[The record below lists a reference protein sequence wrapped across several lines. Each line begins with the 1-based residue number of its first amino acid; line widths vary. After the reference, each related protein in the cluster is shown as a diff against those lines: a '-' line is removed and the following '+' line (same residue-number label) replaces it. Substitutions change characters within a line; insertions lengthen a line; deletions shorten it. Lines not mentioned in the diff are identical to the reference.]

1 MLLQGKVDVCRWNDE
16 GVSEWLTCVAGASV
30 LAPPNAPHT
39 FLNRSSESARILS
52 VSTYH
57 HERMLKEA
65 VNPGG
70 NMDYLPAQLTPEEF
84 ERLFKSMEADQVY
97 VVADQA

>member
-1 MLLQGKVDVCRWNDE
+1 
-16 GVSEWLTCVAGASV
+16 
-30 LAPPNAPHT
+30 
-39 FLNRSSESARILS
+39 
-52 VSTYH
+52 
-57 HERMLKEA
+57 MLKEA

-70 NMDYLPAQLTPEEF
+70 NMDYLPAQLTPEEL

>member
-1 MLLQGKVDVCRWNDE
+1 
-16 GVSEWLTCVAGASV
+16 
-30 LAPPNAPHT
+30 
-39 FLNRSSESARILS
+39 
-52 VSTYH
+52 
-57 HERMLKEA
+57 MLKEA